1 MYKKKNL
8 SGPSA
13 VKLNEQQMIHKMM
26 CTQACDIFLKP
37 KMPKNYRAFNSS
49 SAPAKGKKTRSC
61 TQIRKEFSFRNTNQ
75 QMWEIKFLMRN
86 RKFYIKWSNLEDQ
99 KRVLR
104 NSTVRLNK
112 LTLKKWKGEI
122 KGNNLFP

>member
-1 MYKKKNL
+1 MFKKKNL

-13 VKLNEQQMIHKMM
+13 VKLTEQQMIHKMM

-37 KMPKNYRAFNSS
+37 KMTKNYRAFNSS
-49 SAPAKGKKTRSC
+49 SAPAKGKKTRSS

-104 NSTVRLNK
+104 NYTVRLNK
-112 LTLKKWKGEI
+112 LTPKKWKGEI

>member
-26 CTQACDIFLKP
+26 CTQACDMFLKP
-37 KMPKNYRAFNSS
+37 KMTKNYRAFNSS

>member
-13 VKLNEQQMIHKMM
+13 VKLTEQQMIHKMM
-26 CTQACDIFLKP
+26 CTQACDMFLKP
-37 KMPKNYRAFNSS
+37 KMTKNYRAFNSS